1 MCAVSSS
8 TIAACSALS
17 ASADGAPLVSEAGP
31 RPQGGRS
38 LQSPSRNRPGTI
50 ATRGCVGRKSKLER
64 PSPRSTASSTSE
76 KSVGSGRLNTSG
88 SESTMA
94 LFATA
99 QPRLGATVGASG
111 ALSRQRVAAA
121 LTEAGSARGIRGGP
135 VKDERVHQN
144 PVRSISVVATVTVQ
158 ADRCATHISPALP
171 VSSSNRL
178 HCRTS
183 CPIRLGH
190 SP

>member
-8 TIAACSALS
+8 TIAACTALS
-17 ASADGAPLVSEAGP
+17 ASADGAPLVSEGP
-31 RPQGGRS
+31 DRKEAA
-38 LQSPSRNRPGTI
+38 LLPSRNRPGTI

-94 LFATA
+94 LLATA
-99 QPRLGATVGASG
+99 STMCKVDVGGTVGATVGASG
-111 ALSRQRVAAA
+111 ALSRQGVAAA
-121 LTEAGSARGIRGGP
+121 LTEAGSARRIRRGP

-158 ADRCATHISPALP
+158 ADRC
-171 VSSSNRL
+171 
-178 HCRTS
+178 
-183 CPIRLGH
+183 
-190 SP
+190 

>member
-8 TIAACSALS
+8 TIAACTALS
-17 ASADGAPLVSEAGP
+17 ASADGAPLVSEGP
-31 RPQGGRS
+31 DRKEAA
-38 LQSPSRNRPGTI
+38 LLPSRNRPGTI

-94 LFATA
+94 LLETGK
-99 QPRLGATVGASG
+99 RNATVGASG
-111 ALSRQRVAAA
+111 ALSRQGVAAA

-144 PVRSISVVATVTVQ
+144 PVRSNGLGQVAATVTAQ
-158 ADRCATHISPALP
+158 ADRVCAHISPALP

-183 CPIRLGH
+183 CLIRLGH